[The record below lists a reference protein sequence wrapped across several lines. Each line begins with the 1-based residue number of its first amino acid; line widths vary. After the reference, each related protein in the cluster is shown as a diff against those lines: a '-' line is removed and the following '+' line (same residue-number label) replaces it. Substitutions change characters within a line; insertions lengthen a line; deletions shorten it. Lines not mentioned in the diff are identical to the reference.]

1 MRLAKSSMPPT
12 APPVIT
18 EVLLD
23 FSPPEG
29 EGEGI
34 EAGSLQQAHT
44 VHEGSVAHIQVL
56 RLAQVVST

>member
-1 MRLAKSSMPPT
+1 
-12 APPVIT
+12 VIT

-23 FSPPEG
+23 FSPPEGEG